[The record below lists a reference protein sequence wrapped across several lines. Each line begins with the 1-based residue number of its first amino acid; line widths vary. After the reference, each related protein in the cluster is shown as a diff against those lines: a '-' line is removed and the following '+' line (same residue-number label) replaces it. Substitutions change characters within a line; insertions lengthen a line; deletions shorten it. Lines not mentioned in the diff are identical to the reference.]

1 MKVALDTTLTDLLG
15 AISAIVI
22 YASSIATFIARLYGR
37 QRLGLLLGYPLLLT
51 GCVLLYLLIVALGR
65 PREVLYFAQ
74 VGLMLLW
81 MIILLVL
88 DYILKVDFRRNRAAV
103 IAFVVLYFAG
113 TGGMLGVAARAGSG
127 WMAAAIPLFIAAGVL
142 AFIQRRKT
150 GL

>member
-1 MKVALDTTLTDLLG
+1 MALDIALTDLLG
-15 AISAIVI
+15 AISALVI
-22 YASSIATFIARLYGR
+22 YVSSIATFIARLYGR
-37 QRLGLLLGYPLLLT
+37 PRLGLFFGYPLLLT
-51 GCVLLYLLIVALGR
+51 GLVLLYLLIMATGR
-65 PREVLYFAQ
+65 PGEVLYFLQ

-81 MIILLVL
+81 TLILLVL

-113 TGGMLGVAARAGSG
+113 TGGMLGVAARAGRG
-127 WMAAAIPLFIAAGVL
+127 WMAAAIPLFIAAAAL